1 MTHYDPNN
9 DPERRET
16 IITETVVS
24 PAHTSETVETVVVR
38 ESNTG
43 WWIAGI
49 LGGLVLIAVLWILF
63 ARGPDPQTDEA
74 LLEAQ
79 MDAAAAQ
86 AQADAALIQGQVA
99 GAQASVD
106 IARADAA
113 RSQAEAVRAAEL
125 GDEFLLPQGEKVAR
139 GARRMRGMFA
149 DNPSREALRRL
160 TPHPS
165 LRDTFSPEGRRM
177 VGGGESRAL
186 AVLSLRHAPVLR

>member
-9 DPERRET
+9 DPGRRET

-24 PAHTSETVETVVVR
+24 PAQVTETVETVVVR

-49 LGGLVLIAVLWILF
+49 LGGVVLIAVFWILF
-63 ARGPDPQTDEA
+63 ARGPDTQSDEA

-86 AQADAALIQGQVA
+86 AQADSALIQGQVA

-113 RSQAEAVRAAEL
+113 RSQADAIRAASEARAAEARASTPVVIEREVQVPAP
-125 GDEFLLPQGEKVAR
+125 GPVIVTPTAPQG
-139 GARRMRGMFA
+139 
-149 DNPSREALRRL
+149 
-160 TPHPS
+160 
-165 LRDTFSPEGRRM
+165 
-177 VGGGESRAL
+177 
-186 AVLSLRHAPVLR
+186 

>member
-1 MTHYDPNN
+1 VTHSDPNN

-24 PAHTSETVETVVVR
+24 PAHVTETVETVVVR

-49 LGGLVLIAVLWILF
+49 LGGAVLIAVFWILS
-63 ARGPDPQTDEA
+63 RGPDAQSDEA

-79 MDAAAAQ
+79 LDTAAAQ
-86 AQADAALIQGQVA
+86 AQADSALIQGQVA

-113 RSQAEAVRAAEL
+113 RSQADAIRAANEARAAEARAQTPVVIEREVQAPAPSN
-125 GDEFLLPQGEKVAR
+125 GVAVVTPTAPQG
-139 GARRMRGMFA
+139 
-149 DNPSREALRRL
+149 
-160 TPHPS
+160 
-165 LRDTFSPEGRRM
+165 
-177 VGGGESRAL
+177 
-186 AVLSLRHAPVLR
+186 